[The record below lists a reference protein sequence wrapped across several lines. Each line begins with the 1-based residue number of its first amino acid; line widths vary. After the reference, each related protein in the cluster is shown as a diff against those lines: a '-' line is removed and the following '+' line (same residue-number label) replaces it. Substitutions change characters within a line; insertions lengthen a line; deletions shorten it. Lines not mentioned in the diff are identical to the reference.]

1 FLPFKIGDE
10 VTLWAEKH
18 NLNQYNFYVQDEW
31 KFRPN
36 LTLNYGVRM
45 EINPAPTT
53 PGRVFVPTSPI
64 VGSGGLVSF
73 AQADKWFD
81 RNNVTLGPRLGL
93 AWSPDVKSGFLHTLF
108 GDNGTSVFRLGYGIA
123 FDPINT
129 FMVTAVAGRA
139 PGLVTTCTYT
149 LASGS
154 TQPAPAPGCAA
165 APNLRISEGFPLELP
180 APTTKPSSFLTP
192 AAQFYTNSP
201 TLTTFDPDFKLPTVH
216 QWSLSFQRELP
227 MGLVMQL
234 AYLGR
239 RGTRLMRMYDI
250 NQISGDPILPSFL
263 IMKSNV
269 DKGCNASGSGC
280 PAGVTGQSVPL
291 VTGGFMTAAQVD
303 ASAARTEINGNALGA
318 FAERVENSTL
328 ALKLR
333 PNQQF
338 NRITYIDSGGNSWYN
353 AAQFTL
359 RRRFASGF
367 GLALS
372 YTFGK
377 SIDDGSIDPVG
388 ASSGGGLSTTTSRA
402 PVDIRNYRLEH
413 ARSDFDRTHVLTMS
427 SVWDLPVG
435 KGKRFL
441 NTSNGFVNQLLGGWS
456 INSIYT
462 FMTGE
467 PFSVMSGQRTSNNAH
482 VSRALV
488 LDPTVRAQLQELP
501 NQNFAGPVFFP
512 NNDAFAL
519 PPPGSNGAGRNI
531 FTASNYWNLD
541 LGFIKTFQVNERLRL
556 QFRTELF
563 NALNHPNFDNPR
575 DASVGSP
582 TFTSDLFAQAC
593 CATVAPPSTQT
604 IIQTGESAR
613 VIQFALKVQ
622 F

>member
-1 FLPFKIGDE
+1 
-10 VTLWAEKH
+10 
-18 NLNQYNFYVQDEW
+18 
-31 KFRPN
+31 
-36 LTLNYGVRM
+36 M
-45 EINPAPTT
+45 
-53 PGRVFVPTSPI
+53 
-64 VGSGGLVSF
+64 
-73 AQADKWFD
+73 
-81 RNNVTLGPRLGL
+81 
-93 AWSPDVKSGFLHTLF
+93 
-108 GDNGTSVFRLGYGIA
+108 A

-139 PGLVTTCTYT
+139 PGLVTSCTYT
-149 LASGS
+149 LVSTG

-165 APNLRISEGFPLELP
+165 APNIRISEGAGFPLELP

-192 AAQFYTNSP
+192 PTQLYTNSP
-201 TLTTFDPDFKLPTVH
+201 TLITFDPNFKLPTVH
-216 QWSLSFQRELP
+216 QWSLSIQRELP
-227 MGLVMQL
+227 MGFVMQA

-239 RGTRLMRMYDI
+239 RGNRLMRMYDI
-250 NQISGDPILPSFL
+250 NQISGEPILPSFL
-263 IMKSNV
+263 IMQSNLSR
-269 DKGCNASGSGC
+269 GCDPSGSGC
-280 PAGVTGQSVPL
+280 PAGVTGQPVPL
-291 VTGGFMTAAQVD
+291 VTGGFMTAAQVN
-303 ASAARTEINGNALGA
+303 AAAARTELNGNALGA

-328 ALKLR
+328 ALRLR

-367 GLALS
+367 GLSAA

-377 SIDDGSIDPVG
+377 SMDDGSIDPVG

-402 PVDIRNYRLEH
+402 PADIRDFRQEW
-413 ARSDFDRTHVLTMS
+413 ARSDYDRTHALTMS
-427 SVWDLPVG
+427 SLWDVPVG
-435 KGKRFL
+435 RGRRFMNRNGFL
-441 NTSNGFVNQLLGGWS
+441 NQIFGGWS
-456 INSIYT
+456 INGIYT

-467 PFSVMSGQRTSNNAH
+467 PFSVMSGQRTNNNTR

-488 LDPTVRAQLQELP
+488 IDPTVRARLQEIP

-519 PPPGSNGAGRNI
+519 PPPGSNGSGRNI

-541 LGFIKTFQVNERLRL
+541 LGFIKTFHFTERVRM
-556 QFRTELF
+556 QFRTEMF
-563 NALNHPNFDNPR
+563 NAFNHANFDNPR

-613 VIQFALKVQ
+613 VIQFALKLQ